1 MGIYD
6 FSYTKQKV
14 FIRSNLILFKNRYLQ
29 KIYEYLGSLAEA
41 LLDDSRD
48 EDNFMEQVNSI
59 INKPSLALGII

>member
-1 MGIYD
+1 M
-6 FSYTKQKV
+6 
-14 FIRSNLILFKNRYLQ
+14 